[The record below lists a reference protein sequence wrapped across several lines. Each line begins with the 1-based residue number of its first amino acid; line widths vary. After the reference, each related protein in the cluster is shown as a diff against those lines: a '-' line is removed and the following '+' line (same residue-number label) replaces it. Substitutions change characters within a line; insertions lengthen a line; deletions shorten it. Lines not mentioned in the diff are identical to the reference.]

1 MCQTYRLSA
10 HNGSATSGCA
20 STRSRQ
26 TPGSDKTGRR
36 IGPFNP
42 ATKASGA
49 RSPSRMC
56 WIMWKNRNSCSPKAS
71 IGETS
76 ASRTRTFPVAKLQI
90 RQRETGVPARAS
102 VRTRRAYRSATTAVG
117 TICSGSKD
125 QLVSREGT
133 ASTGPKSR
141 IRMMEERGATYEQA
155 GVSIEKGEAVVE
167 RIRAAVESTGAT
179 GFGAFAGLFPLDDE
193 RLLAASTD
201 SIGTKP
207 IVARPR
213 GKLRNCGADMAAH
226 CINDVATCGAE
237 PLFLLDYVASERVQ
251 IEQVAELV
259 EGAAEV
265 CRAAGCALIGGETAE
280 MPDVYRED
288 ELDFAATC
296 VGIVDRERLVDG
308 SRVEAGDAVVG
319 FPSAGVH
326 ANGFTLV
333 RSVLEEEDYD
343 GDDLLAPTRLYLDDV
358 RRLRE
363 RAHAFAHVTGGGILG
378 NLSRVL
384 PDGLRAELDWD
395 AWQRPPVFAWLA
407 RHVGED
413 ELRRVF
419 NLGIGFCAVVRDPGD
434 ELVIG

>member
-1 MCQTYRLSA
+1 M
-10 HNGSATSGCA
+10 G
-20 STRSRQ
+20 
-26 TPGSDKTGRR
+26 K
-36 IGPFNP
+36 
-42 ATKASGA
+42 
-49 RSPSRMC
+49 
-56 WIMWKNRNSCSPKAS
+56 
-71 IGETS
+71 
-76 ASRTRTFPVAKLQI
+76 
-90 RQRETGVPARAS
+90 
-102 VRTRRAYRSATTAVG
+102 
-117 TICSGSKD
+117 
-125 QLVSREGT
+125 
-133 ASTGPKSR
+133 
-141 IRMMEERGATYEQA
+141 TYEGS
-155 GVSIEKGEAVVE
+155 GVSIAKAYEVVE
-167 RIRAAVESTGAT
+167 RLRAAVESTGAT
-179 GFGAFAGLFPLDDE
+179 GFGAFAGLYPLDDD

-207 IVARPR
+207 MVARPR

-226 CINDVATCGAE
+226 CINDVATTGAE

-434 ELVIG
+434 ELVIGRIERT